1 MDNFIIKNKIRML
14 LLVLLFNIILE
25 VLDNVIEKEKKI
37 LRVDISFEWK

>member
-25 VLDNVIEKEKKI
+25 VLDNVIEKEKKYY
-37 LRVDISFEWK
+37 EWI